1 MIERITSSIR
11 AMRFFAHES
20 VGFFCYAYRYYF
32 SRFFRLSA
40 SCA

>member
-1 MIERITSSIR
+1 MKTVATRSIR
-11 AMRFFAHES
+11 ALRFFAHES

-32 SRFFRLSA
+32 SIFSMLSA